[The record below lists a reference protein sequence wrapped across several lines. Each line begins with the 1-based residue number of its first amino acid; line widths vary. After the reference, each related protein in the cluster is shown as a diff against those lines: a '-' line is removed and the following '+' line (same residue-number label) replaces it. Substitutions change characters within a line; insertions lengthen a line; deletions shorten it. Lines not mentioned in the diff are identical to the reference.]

1 MLSWFKKY
9 SLTGC
14 QAQHMHHVVHVYVC
28 LCLPVAGQVACATLV
43 VSERC
48 LADLTGL
55 LCVSKK
61 GWW

>member
-1 MLSWFKKY
+1 
-9 SLTGC
+9 
-14 QAQHMHHVVHVYVC
+14 MHHVVHVYVC